1 MIKSLARTALWYV
14 PNDRQVL
21 YTGFGYI
28 DPVSLAPHGSLG
40 LPRAAVSLQEVD
52 RAVCQ
57 DLSQCALCMAPVLQ
71 EVALALDE
79 ASPGA
84 LNSKSFIVVG

>member
-28 DPVSLAPHGSLG
+28 EPVTLAPHSSLG
-40 LPRAAVSLQEVD
+40 LPPAVSLQEVD

-71 EVALALDE
+71 EVALALNE

-84 LNSKSFIVVG
+84 LNSKSFTVVG